1 MKQYHDIND
10 TDTCRKAGYKDLI
23 RLNPVVRVV
32 PEAEGRGAKSGKSRE
47 VRTNN
52 AIYAKKFQ
60 LVVMATAIEQN
71 MIMHASGATGTGKTS
86 LIHAVADDANW
97 AKICRMVGIAYKPVK
112 LFVTNMV
119 SYETP
124 QEIERKR
131 ELKNATTFD
140 AYSDL
145 VRYMVEG
152 NKLAK
157 THYPLIFIKEIGR
170 AHSPAVQNALVTA
183 LEKPTIYLFDGTAL
197 DIGEI
202 RFVMDSNYVSEEDD
216 IYVLTEFDTAL
227 KRRVEINLT
236 CDYLSPEE
244 EAMIVVNERKVK
256 VKDLAKVKKV
266 VQLGQKIR
274 VRRKEGN
281 LQSLTPP
288 TIYGYLA
295 AVKLMEQQPDMPME
309 HVMGST
315 LLGSAKEED
324 SEEAWLLYDEVFG
337 LRMESRFDGGLS
349 SPLA

>member
-1 MKQYHDIND
+1 MKRYWDIND
-10 TDTCRKAGYKDLI
+10 SDACRKAGYNELI
-23 RLNPVVRVV
+23 RLNPVVRTI
-32 PEAEGRGAKSGKSRE
+32 PGTKGEKSRK
-47 VRTNN
+47 VPAAHMNN
-52 AIYAKKFQ
+52 AIYIKKHQ
-60 LVVMATAIEQN
+60 LQVMATAIAKN
-71 MIMHASGATGTGKTS
+71 MIQHVSGPTGTGKTS
-86 LIHAVADDANW
+86 LIHAVADHVNW
-97 AKICRMVGIAYKPVK
+97 RLICRMTGFDYKPIK

-124 QEIERKR
+124 QEIERRR
-131 ELKNATTFD
+131 EMKNATTFD

-227 KRRVEINLT
+227 KRRPEINLT
-236 CDYLSPEE
+236 CDYLSLEE
-244 EAMIVVNERKVK
+244 ETMIVVNERKVK
-256 VKDLAKVKKV
+256 AKDLPRVKMV
-266 VQLGQKIR
+266 VELGQKIR
-274 VRRKEGN
+274 IRRKEGN

-295 AVKLMEQQPDMPME
+295 AVKLMEQQPEMPME

-315 LLGSAKEED
+315 LLGNAKEED